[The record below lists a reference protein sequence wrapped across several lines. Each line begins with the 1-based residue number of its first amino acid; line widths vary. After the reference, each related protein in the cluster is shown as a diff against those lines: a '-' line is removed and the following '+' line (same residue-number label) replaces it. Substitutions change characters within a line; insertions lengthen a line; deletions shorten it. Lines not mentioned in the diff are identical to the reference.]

1 MRRLNSVCAQ
11 TAMVLATAAPAS
23 AGNASVSAR
32 DTALWQAAAEHAT
45 ANMARR
51 ERLMRT
57 VPEPEAEPSESE

>member
-1 MRRLNSVCAQ
+1 
-11 TAMVLATAAPAS
+11 MVLATAAPAS

-32 DTALWQAAAEHAT
+32 ATALWQAAAEHAT

>member
-1 MRRLNSVCAQ
+1 
-11 TAMVLATAAPAS
+11 MVLAPAAPAS